1 MITEGV
7 LWYHEIF
14 PSIQGEGVDAGKP
27 CTFVRLY
34 GCNMK
39 CSYCDQPQEPRDRKK
54 ASIETIVREV
64 QRIGIPYVCITG
76 GEPLIQW
83 NAVYP
88 LVLELVS
95 LDFKV
100 SIQTNGCCPIDAD
113 PYNRSF
119 KYTMDV
125 KCPSSGV
132 SQSNILDNLMNLQM
146 KDEIVFVIADRKDY
160 LFAKRVI
167 RQYPTPATLIFSPC
181 FDVNWKPLISED
193 LVNWMLEDRL
203 FNVRLSVQMHKFL
216 GVR

>member
-88 LVLELVS
+88 LVLEFVS

-146 KDEIVFVIADRKDY
+146 KDEVVFVIADRKDY

-181 FDVNWKPLISED
+181 FDVNWKPMVSED
-193 LVNWMLEDRL
+193 LVSWMLEDRL

>member
-146 KDEIVFVIADRKDY
+146 KDEVVFVIADRKDY

-181 FDVNWKPLISED
+181 FDVNWKPMVSED
-193 LVNWMLEDRL
+193 LVSWMLEDRL